1 MICVTSGQMNIDS
14 GQKIFVQSQV
24 QKSQTG
30 SFDVYE
36 APMGHVKE
44 PSVTQAQINGP
55 LPGKMS
61 DS

>member
-1 MICVTSGQMNIDS
+1 MNIDS

-24 QKSQTG
+24 QKSQMG